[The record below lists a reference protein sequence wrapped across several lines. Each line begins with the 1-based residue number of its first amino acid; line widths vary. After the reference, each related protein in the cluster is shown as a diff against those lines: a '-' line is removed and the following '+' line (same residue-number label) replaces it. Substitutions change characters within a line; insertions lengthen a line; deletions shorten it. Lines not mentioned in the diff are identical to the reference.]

1 MFVSASEE
9 HWKVLFRNKYRFRV
23 PVAGSWVQ
31 GFPDLVPRADG
42 VRTGTMEDGRW
53 GSRQSQTSEPRQL
66 L

>member
-1 MFVSASEE
+1 MFVSVSEE
-9 HWKVLFRNKYRFRV
+9 HWKVLFRNKCRVWV

-31 GFPDLVPRADG
+31 GFPDLVPRADS
-42 VRTGTMEDGRW
+42 VCTGSLEDGRW